1 MKFRRTTAISFTRTK
16 GAWPWSLKWKDAQR
30 IAEELYDNEPD
41 LDPVTLRLSELRER
55 VLALPDF
62 DDDPEKSNEPI
73 LEAILQA
80 WLDER

>member
-1 MKFRRTTAISFTRTK
+1 MSY
-16 GAWPWSLKWKDAQR
+16 KWTDAR
-30 IAEELYDNEPD
+30 AIAEELYDNEPD
-41 LDPVTLRLSELRER
+41 LDPTTLRLSELRER

-62 DDDPEKSNEPI
+62 EDDPEASNERV

>member
-1 MKFRRTTAISFTRTK
+1 MT
-16 GAWPWSLKWKDAQR
+16 LKWKDAQR

-55 VLALPDF
+55 VLALLDF

>member
-1 MKFRRTTAISFTRTK
+1 MT
-16 GAWPWSLKWKDAQR
+16 LKWKDAQR

-62 DDDPEKSNEPI
+62 DDDPEKSTEPI

>member
-1 MKFRRTTAISFTRTK
+1 MT
-16 GAWPWSLKWKDAQR
+16 LKWKDAQR

-62 DDDPEKSNEPI
+62 DDDPEKS
-73 LEAILQA
+73 
-80 WLDER
+80 